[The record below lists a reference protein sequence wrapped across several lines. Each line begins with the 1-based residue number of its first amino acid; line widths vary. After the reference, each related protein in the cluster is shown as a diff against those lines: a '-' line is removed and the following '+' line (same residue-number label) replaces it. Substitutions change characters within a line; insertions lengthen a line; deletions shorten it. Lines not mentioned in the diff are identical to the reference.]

1 MKKRNYFQHTF
12 EFLVL
17 EHRPDEETEGPASRI
32 LSCLSFSKYGMK
44 LKGQP
49 RYDSF
54 SVVISAPQDG
64 AKVNAK
70 VEVISGDSHS
80 FSVKFVDPSS
90 ELLEKLSWW
99 EETTSYPTVSPS
111 QSVDIGV

>member
-17 EHRPDEETEGPASRI
+17 EHRPNGETEGSASRI
-32 LSCLSFSKYGMK
+32 LSCLSFSKHGMK

-54 SVVISAPQDG
+54 PVVISAPQDG
-64 AKVNAK
+64 TKIDAK
-70 VEVISGDSHS
+70 VEVIGGDSHS
-80 FSVKFVDPSS
+80 FSVKFIDPSS
-90 ELLEKLSWW
+90 KLLEKLSWW
-99 EETTSYPTVSPS
+99 EEATTHSVISPS
-111 QSVDIGV
+111 